1 MHALTPIPIKTLDIS
16 RPAKFCAK
24 ANEVV
29 PIIAIIKKEETI
41 FLGPCL
47 SNKKPKGIC
56 IHENPKKYPPANSPR
71 FPAVRLNSD
80 VRTGESVAVIDL
92 NKLDIKNANAKTRN
106 IKMLLFVLLIIYIFY
121 FGSKILK

>member
-1 MHALTPIPIKTLDIS
+1 
-16 RPAKFCAK
+16 
-24 ANEVV
+24 V
-29 PIIAIIKKEETI
+29 PTIAIINNEETI

-47 SNKKPKGIC
+47 SNKNPKGIC
-56 IHENPKKYPPANSPR
+56 IDVNPRKYPPANNPK

-106 IKMLLFVLLIIYIFY
+106 IKTLLFVLVIIYIFY
-121 FGSKILK
+121 FKVKY